1 MDGEKEEE
9 RGRLQ
14 GQIARVPS
22 GGTGTGRS
30 GAPAS
35 PYGAASSHRS
45 PGPARSR
52 TLDETENTLDAF
64 QQIHEPKQHTE
75 SPR

>member
-1 MDGEKEEE
+1 MDGGKEEE
-9 RGRLQ
+9 RGGSQ

-22 GGTGTGRS
+22 GGTGTGRG
-30 GAPAS
+30 GALAS

-52 TLDETENTLDAF
+52 TLDDTANTIDAF
-64 QQIHEPKQHTE
+64 QQIHEPKQHTD

>member
-1 MDGEKEEE
+1 MEVE
-9 RGRLQ
+9 RGGSP

-22 GGTGTGRS
+22 GGTGTGRG

-45 PGPARSR
+45 PGPAGSL
-52 TLDETENTLDAF
+52 TMDETENTLDAF
-64 QQIHEPKQHTE
+64 QQIHEPKQHAD